1 MWGTLTDVS
10 MHGCYVEMNTT
21 FPVGTKVNL
30 VLKSFGIRVQA
41 PGTVRVIYPF
51 LGMGISFAEIEP
63 EQLLQLEQLLAALAG
78 HSAVPNVGPP
88 EENRMVETGMKD
100 TLRSADSIA
109 LLDEIKAFFQKN
121 LMLSRQEFNQIAKRL
136 RRS

>member
-1 MWGTLTDVS
+1 
-10 MHGCYVEMNTT
+10 
-21 FPVGTKVNL
+21 VNL

-63 EQLLQLEQLLAALAG
+63 EHLVQLKQLLAALAG
-78 HSAVPNVGPP
+78 HSAVPNVESP
-88 EENRMVETGMKD
+88 EENRMVENGMKD
-100 TLRSADSIA
+100 TLTPADSRA
-109 LLDEIKAFFQKN
+109 LLDEIKVFFQKN